1 MMNENNVNLNTQES
15 QNIIFKNGMIHV
27 VGFCGPGK
35 IEIYTIIGNQ
45 IMSRKVKEFNSF
57 RLPLKVESS
66 NIYIVRILNKNRYK
80 SFKFTVP

>member
-1 MMNENNVNLNTQES
+1 MNDNNLNLSSQET

-35 IEIYTIIGNQ
+35 IELYTIIGNQ
-45 IMSRKVKEFNSF
+45 IMNRKVKEFNSF
-57 RLPLKVESS
+57 CLPIKVKSS
-66 NIYIVRILNKNRYK
+66 NIYIVRILNKNRHK